1 MAITPCTVKDTIETR
16 QQQYVDVRR
25 RLHPLL
31 TGETDL
37 IAAMATVVCEL
48 HHSFAYYNWTGFYRA
63 SGDGALVV
71 GPYQGSHGCLR
82 ISPGNG
88 VCGAAAAAK
97 KTQLVPDVHVFPGHI
112 ACSSS
117 SNSEIV
123 VPLLDGIGDVLAV
136 LDVDSDT
143 FGAFTAVDQSH
154 LEDIC
159 DMLVQREWATG
170 TDILRARL

>member
-117 SNSEIV
+117 SNSEVRGGCMSRQCIV
-123 VPLLDGIGDVLAV
+123 VRCTHRCKHWFIFSRV
-136 LDVDSDT
+136 
-143 FGAFTAVDQSH
+143 FTAA
-154 LEDIC
+154 ERKGT
-159 DMLVQREWATG
+159 REAH
-170 TDILRARL
+170 